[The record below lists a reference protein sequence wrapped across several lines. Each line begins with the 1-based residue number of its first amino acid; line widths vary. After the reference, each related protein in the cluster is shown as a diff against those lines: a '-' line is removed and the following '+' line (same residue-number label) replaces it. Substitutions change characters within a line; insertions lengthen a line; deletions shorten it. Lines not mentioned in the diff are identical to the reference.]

1 MNQVQ
6 CRHFSSLLLL
16 PAALQLIEIWLV
28 GREVALPARSLISL
42 VSTDGHFN
50 CSPQIELD
58 IMCECRRRRRRRVE
72 IPNVAIQSPMLA
84 LRFRQF
90 RQYNKVRS
98 EFRPFHLITFFRSSR
113 ADLHTEFEYTDFVCT
128 AD

>member
-1 MNQVQ
+1 MKA
-6 CRHFSSLLLL
+6 FFLSLA
-16 PAALQLIEIWLV
+16 PAGRFATHRDLA
-28 GREVALPARSLISL
+28 GREGGGPTRSLISL